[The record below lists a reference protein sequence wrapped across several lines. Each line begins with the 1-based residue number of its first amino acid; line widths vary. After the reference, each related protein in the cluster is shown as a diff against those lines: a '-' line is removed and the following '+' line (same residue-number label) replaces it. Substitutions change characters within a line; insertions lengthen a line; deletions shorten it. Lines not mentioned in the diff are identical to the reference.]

1 MRGKTAQKRI
11 VAKDPVYQSRQITK
25 LINRCMK
32 DGKRSI
38 AEKNVYTA
46 LEIVKTRTKK
56 DPMEVLDMAFKNI
69 TPQMEVRS
77 RRVGGAAYQVPTPVR
92 PTRAA
97 SLIVRWLITESQKL
111 PNKEHH
117 TFAEKLA
124 TEIINASNNEGSTVQ
139 KKITMHKMA
148 DANKAFAHFRW

>member
-1 MRGKTAQKRI
+1 MRGKTARKRI
-11 VAKDPVYQSRQITK
+11 VQKDTVYQSRQITK
-25 LINRCMK
+25 LINRSMK

-46 LEIVKTRTKK
+46 LDIIKAKTKK
-56 DPMEVLDMAFKNI
+56 DPMEVLETAFKNI

-77 RRVGGAAYQVPTPVR
+77 RRVGGAAYQVPMPVR
-92 PTRAA
+92 PVRAN
-97 SLIVRWLITESQKL
+97 SLVVRWLVTEAQKL
-111 PNKEHH
+111 SNKEYH

-124 TEIINASNNEGSTVQ
+124 SEIMNAANNEGGAIA
-139 KKITMHKMA
+139 KKMTMHKMA